1 MLHNLVPMLALLD
14 GPIPEAK
21 SQLALVDP
29 IPGVLPEARGAVA
42 LNRAFLAVP
51 AKWPVEAMTFFRG
64 GEILATSI
72 SLPNFG
78 ARITMLNGV
87 VAWSGGDTV

>member
-1 MLHNLVPMLALLD
+1 
-14 GPIPEAK
+14 
-21 SQLALVDP
+21 
-29 IPGVLPEARGAVA
+29 VLPEARGVVA
-42 LNRAFLAVP
+42 LNRAFLAVL

-78 ARITMLNGV
+78 ARITMKITMLNGV